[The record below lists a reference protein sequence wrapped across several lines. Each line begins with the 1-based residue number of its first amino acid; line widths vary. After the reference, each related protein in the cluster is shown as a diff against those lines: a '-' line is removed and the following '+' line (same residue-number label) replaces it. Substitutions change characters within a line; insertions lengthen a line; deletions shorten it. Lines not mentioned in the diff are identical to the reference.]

1 MAANSPLAPRRYEPD
16 STSPAIVE
24 DLLSGL
30 NEWRNIQD
38 IVRLTFKALADV
50 VKAQGQTI
58 KDLERQMP
66 QKATRSD
73 LTAALAA
80 KANAQDLS
88 TTVSQLE
95 ARLDILSDFE
105 RELQEKASRTE
116 LQTALKS
123 KASLDDVQNVA
134 ETVVSRRDY
143 ETATVDLQRRTETD
157 IKEITRKMTLLAT
170 KAEVDKIMQA
180 IGDKVSIAD
189 LEEGLAKKANKDSV
203 ASALHRKANRTD
215 VETALASKADQVE
228 LQEIHQAFDRS
239 QAMTE
244 QLSSQLEEKADRQ
257 EITQHLLPDL
267 ARKLDRGDLE
277 EVHRTLRDFRSSI
290 DKRQTDQALTL
301 DSHLGALRG
310 EIDHVRVTLSSA
322 INKKADGKDLD
333 SLVAMLAKKPDTDYV
348 GQILAASR
356 DEVAERFEAINADL
370 KSSAGRREEQTLQR
384 LVRFESDFSRLEDD
398 MRKTREQMIGV
409 MEDRRRDVEDTAR
422 QLASTSKALS
432 SDFQAQFKRLG
443 EEVAI
448 VIRETQDLAKDKAD
462 RQVVVDLAERL
473 QNGLDAKAGVDWV
486 QDEVGKWEEELGKW
500 SQGLQDLV
508 QTEAERVEET
518 AQKQLN
524 GLKTD
529 LADLQKTASQALPS
543 TQLSTTLSTYIQR
556 EELDILKQT
565 LAGLRVD
572 IIKKANQSEMDQ
584 HVAHT
589 RSALEDVARDIVLK
603 ANIKDVCTLL
613 DMKASNS
620 HTDIDDVNKAL
631 VDIKRGSDA
640 KLPVEDFRLHI
651 RQQTALNDLF
661 SAVNVA
667 GRWAWRSGELRA
679 GNAIPWEVQLIN
691 TQPDNFLWER
701 DKSTLL
707 VVAAGMYQ
715 VSFGFFARK
724 KPNVQLLVNGE
735 PILTSTSAPAAIQTT
750 RKGVAVTGL
759 TLVDFLS
766 LPARARVALC
776 YTGETEAEGFLAL
789 SKL

>member
-1 MAANSPLAPRRYEPD
+1 
-16 STSPAIVE
+16 VE

-50 VKAQGQTI
+50 VKAQGQAI

-66 QKATRSD
+66 QKATRAD
-73 LTAALAA
+73 LSAAVST

-116 LQTALKS
+116 LQAALKT
-123 KASLDDVQNVA
+123 KASLEDIQNVA

-157 IKEITRKMTLLAT
+157 IKDLTRKMTLLAT
-170 KAEVDKIMQA
+170 KIDVDKVIQA
-180 IGDKVSIAD
+180 LQDKASIAD
-189 LEEGLAKKANKDSV
+189 LEEGLAKKANKESV

-215 VETALASKADQVE
+215 VETALTSKVDLVE
-228 LQEIHQAFDRS
+228 IQEIHQALDRS
-239 QAMTE
+239 HALTE
-244 QLSSQLEEKADRQ
+244 QLSAQLEEKADRQ
-257 EITQHLLPDL
+257 EITQHILPDL

-290 DKRQTDQALTL
+290 DKRQTDQSLTL

-322 INKKADGKDLD
+322 INKKADTKDID

-348 GQILAASR
+348 SQIIAANR
-356 DEVAERFEAINADL
+356 DEIAERFETINAEL
-370 KSSAGRREEQTLQR
+370 KSSAGRREEQTGQR
-384 LVRFESDFSRLEDD
+384 LVRFESDFSRLEDE
-398 MRKTREQMIGV
+398 MRKTREQLIGV
-409 MEDRRRDVEDTAR
+409 MEDRRRDAEDTSR
-422 QLASTSKALS
+422 QLVAASKALAN
-432 SDFQAQFKRLG
+432 DFQGQFKRLN
-443 EEVAI
+443 EEIAI

-473 QNGLDAKAGVDWV
+473 QIGLDAKAGAEWV
-486 QDEVGKWEEELGKW
+486 QEEVGKWEEELRKW
-500 SQGLQDLV
+500 SHGLQDLV
-508 QTEAERVEET
+508 QTETERIEEST
-518 AQKQLN
+518 AKQLSEIHVE
-524 GLKTD
+524 
-529 LADLQKTASQALPS
+529 LAELQKMANAALPS
-543 TQLSTTLSTYIQR
+543 AQLSAALSSCVQR
-556 EELDILKQT
+556 DELDNLKQT
-565 LAGLRVD
+565 MAGLRVD

-584 HVAHT
+584 HIAQT

-613 DMKASNS
+613 DMKASTL

-631 VDIKRGSDA
+631 VDMKRGSDA
-640 KLPVEDFRLHI
+640 KLPVEDFRQHL
-651 RQQTALNDLF
+651 RQQTALNDILT
-661 SAVNVA
+661 AVNVA

-679 GNAIPWEVQLIN
+679 GNAVPWEVQLIN
-691 TQPDNFLWER
+691 THPDNFLWER

-707 VVAAGMYQ
+707 VVSAGLYQ

-759 TLVDFLS
+759 TLVDFLN
-766 LPARARVALC
+766 LPARARLALC
-776 YTGETEAEGFLAL
+776 YTGDTEAEGFLAL